1 MIVGSWSRPNGSSA
15 CLWCRPH
22 LCIGSSA
29 NGASTYSQHGFGG
42 HSARRHLINWYSYPH
57 PSLELNDD
65 QKLELGSLVEI
76 QWVYVSSVGEWPER
90 QIEDFLVKQLAGAEE
105 EAAAEQNIDEE
116 DE

>member
-1 MIVGSWSRPNGSSA
+1 MALRPIHSTVSVGIVQEDILS
-15 CLWCRPH
+15 
-22 LCIGSSA
+22 IG
-29 NGASTYSQHGFGG
+29 TPIPIQVF
-42 HSARRHLINWYSYPH
+42 
-57 PSLELNDD
+57 ELNDD
-65 QKLELGSLVEI
+65 QKLELGSFVEI